1 MRNRLRISARVA
13 AVVALLLA
21 APVAAPCAG
30 PSADPAAVTGLL
42 DAYRKAGAA
51 DFDAAWA
58 KDAWT
63 KEFQADDGKMRSCVT
78 CHGGDLK
85 KPGRHAKTGKVIDPM
100 ARSVNPDRYTDAEK
114 IEKWFKRNCEWAWGR
129 VCSPRE
135 KGSFL
140 LFLKDT

>member
-1 MRNRLRISARVA
+1 MRTQSLR
-13 AVVALLLA
+13 AVLVIALLA
-21 APVAAPCAG
+21 APGVVTGIALA
-30 PSADPAAVTGLL
+30 ADPAAVTELL
-42 DAYRKAGAA
+42 DGYRKAGVA

-63 KEFQADDGKMRSCVT
+63 KEFQADDGKMRSCIT
-78 CHGGDLK
+78 CHGSDLT

-100 ARSVNPDRYTDAEK
+100 ARAVNPDRLTDAAK

-129 VCSPRE
+129 VCSPQE

>member
-1 MRNRLRISARVA
+1 MRKFARA
-13 AVVALLLA
+13 GAVVALLLA
-21 APVAAPCAG
+21 VPVLAAA
-30 PSADPAAVTGLL
+30 ADPAAVTELL
-42 DAYRKAGAA
+42 AQYRKEGAA
-51 DFDAAWA
+51 DFAAAWA

-63 KEFQADDGKMRSCVT
+63 KEFPAADGRMRSCVT

-85 KPGRHAKTGKVIDPM
+85 QPGRHAKTGKVIDPM
-100 ARSVNPDRYTDAEK
+100 ARSVNPDRLTDKAK

-129 VCSPRE
+129 VCSPQE

>member
-1 MRNRLRISARVA
+1 MRKRNLRA
-13 AVVALLLA
+13 ALALALLAVPPAALA
-21 APVAAPCAG
+21 
-30 PSADPAAVTGLL
+30 ADPAAVTQLL
-42 DAYRKAGAA
+42 DGYRKAGVA

-63 KEFQADDGKMRSCVT
+63 KEFQADDGKMRSCIS
-78 CHGGDLK
+78 CHGSDLAK
-85 KPGRHAKTGKVIDPM
+85 SGRHAKTGKVIDPM
-100 ARSVNPDRYTDAEK
+100 ARSVNPDRYTDAAK

-129 VCSPRE
+129 LCTPQE

>member
-1 MRNRLRISARVA
+1 VTPMRIPLQTPARAA
-13 AVVALLLA
+13 AVLALLLA
-21 APVAAPCAG
+21 APAAALC
-30 PSADPAAVTGLL
+30 ADPAAVTDLL
-42 DAYRKAGAA
+42 DQYRKAGAA

-63 KEFQADDGKMRSCVT
+63 KEFPAEGGKTRSCIT
-78 CHGGDLK
+78 CHGADLS

-100 ARSVNPDRYTDAEK
+100 ARSVNPDRYTDAAK

-129 VCSPRE
+129 VCTPRE

>member
-1 MRNRLRISARVA
+1 MPHRFRTSARA
-13 AVVALLLA
+13 AAILALLLA
-21 APVAAPCAG
+21 VPAVPLCAAG
-30 PSADPAAVTGLL
+30 ADPVAVTGLL
-42 DAYRKAGAA
+42 DQYRKAGAA

-63 KEFQADDGKMRSCVT
+63 KEFPAEGGKTRSCIT
-78 CHGGDLK
+78 CHGSDLT

-100 ARSVNPDRYTDAEK
+100 ARSVNPDRYTDMAK

-129 VCSPRE
+129 LCTPRE